1 MCKQHQII
9 ISKNVNGQL
18 SYCKYC
24 KVFDLTFNNILIEL
38 TPRELISFQ
47 NVIKNIDVDY
57 WESHFN
63 KKYVKRNIPIMTRQQ
78 NLILIFSLAEPY
90 SLKELVLNDNE
101 ERNEL
106 ISISKI
112 DYDLSVN

>member
-78 NLILIFSLAEPY
+78 NLILVFSLAELHA
-90 SLKELVLNDNE
+90 LKELVLNGNE
-101 ERNEL
+101 ERKKL

-112 DYDLSVN
+112 DYDLSLN

>member
-1 MCKQHQII
+1 MCKKQHI

-18 SYCKYC
+18 SYCKDC

-47 NVIKNIDVDY
+47 NVIKKIDVDY

-63 KKYVKRNIPIMTRQQ
+63 KKYVKRNIPIMTLQQ
-78 NLILIFSLAEPY
+78 NLILVFSLAELY
-90 SLKELVLNDNE
+90 ALKELVLKDNK

-112 DYDLSVN
+112 DYDLTAN

>member
-1 MCKQHQII
+1 MCKKQNQI
-9 ISKNVNGQL
+9 ISKNTNGQL
-18 SYCKYC
+18 SYCENC

-47 NVIKNIDVDY
+47 NLIKNIDVDY

-63 KKYVKRNIPIMTRQQ
+63 KEYVKRNIPIITRQQ
-78 NLILIFSLAEPY
+78 NLMLIFTLAELNN
-90 SLKELVLNDNE
+90 LKDLILKDNG

-106 ISISKI
+106 ISISNI
-112 DYDLSVN
+112 DYNMCVN

>member
-1 MCKQHQII
+1 
-9 ISKNVNGQL
+9 
-18 SYCKYC
+18 
-24 KVFDLTFNNILIEL
+24 L

-78 NLILIFSLAEPY
+78 NLILVFSLAELHA
-90 SLKELVLNDNE
+90 LKELVLNGNE
-101 ERNEL
+101 ERKKL

-112 DYDLSVN
+112 DYDLSLN

>member
-1 MCKQHQII
+1 MCKKKQNI

-18 SYCKYC
+18 SYCKDC

-38 TPRELISFQ
+38 TPRELILFQ

-63 KKYVKRNIPIMTRQQ
+63 KKYVKRNIPIMTGQK
-78 NLILIFSLAEPY
+78 NLILVFSLAELHA
-90 SLKELVLNDNE
+90 LKELVLNENE
-101 ERNEL
+101 ERKKL

-112 DYDLSVN
+112 DYDLSLN